1 MKLKIKGDIIDNDS
15 KWLYDLFEIDATCPK
30 DVDAILDACEE
41 GEPLDV
47 EISSGGGMI
56 HAGSEIYTALLDYK
70 KGPVTIKVTGL
81 AASAASVIAMA
92 GRCEMSPT
100 ALMMIHNVSGGARGD
115 YRDMEHFAEILRTA
129 NESLITAYAR
139 KTGLDRKE
147 LARMMD
153 KETWITA
160 ERAVEL
166 GFADAIIGDAEI
178 EPLVASTGLT
188 INPEAIEKIRAM
200 MRAKEAEDTKTKKAR
215 AWVELE
221 MLKGAEK

>member
-1 MKLKIKGDIIDNDS
+1 MLRLTEHYRGTGSVQHAESALNQLLDQEKYPKIQARAIYEKALIAFQRDDLTTALEHLDRIDVSEPGNAPMADIHYLRGDIARAMDDFANARVEYEAAA
-15 KWLYDLFEIDATCPK
+15 KDAVGTRLEQ
-30 DVDAILDACEE
+30 A
-41 GEPLDV
+41 
-47 EISSGGGMI
+47 
-56 HAGSEIYTALLDYK
+56 AL
-70 KGPVTIKVTGL
+70 G
-81 AASAASVIAMA
+81 
-92 GRCEMSPT
+92 
-100 ALMMIHNVSGGARGD
+100 
-115 YRDMEHFAEILRTA
+115 
-129 NESLITAYAR
+129 SLITAYAR